1 MDFKG
6 RKVSELR
13 LDDVPIGMDFWQIK
27 DYVIR
32 TGFAREFQTPF
43 RVYTKGILVALRT
56 GYITQDDI
64 EAAIQKFYCEGEY
77 PPDRKCFFWVW
88 ELDQLEGDDQI
99 YVHQEDVER
108 LVIYY
113 RFEK

>member
-1 MDFKG
+1 MDFKAGKMTDWRWNNVPSG
-6 RKVSELR
+6 RDVS
-13 LDDVPIGMDFWQIK
+13 QIEY
-27 DYVIR
+27 YVIR

-56 GYITQDDI
+56 GYITSDDI
-64 EAAIQKFYCEGEY
+64 EAAIQKFYREGEY
-77 PPDRKCFFWVW
+77 PSDRKCFFWAN

-99 YVHQEDVER
+99 YVHQEDEI
-108 LVIYY
+108 LVLYY

>member
-6 RKVSELR
+6 RKMNDLR
-13 LDDVPIGMDFWQIK
+13 LNDVPIGMDFWQIK

-56 GYITQDDI
+56 GYITSDDI
-64 EAAIQKFYCEGEY
+64 EAAIQKFYREGEY
-77 PPDRKCFFWVW
+77 PSDRKCFFWAN

-99 YVHQEDVER
+99 YVHQEDEI
-108 LVIYY
+108 LVLYY

>member
-1 MDFKG
+1 MDFNHQKPH
-6 RKVSELR
+6 ELC
-13 LDDVPIGMDFWQIK
+13 LDDVPTGMDFLQIK

-32 TGFAREFQTPF
+32 TGFAREFQSPF
-43 RVYTKGILVALRT
+43 LVYTKGILVALRT
-56 GYITQDDI
+56 GYITQRDI
-64 EAAIQKFYCEGEY
+64 SAAIQKFWNEGEY
-77 PPDRKCFFWVW
+77 PADRKCCFWVW

-99 YVHQEDVER
+99 YVHREDAER